1 MSIGDMGEIKEIQ
14 AKSILRKRRYLDSW
28 FVSRCGMNLYRGC
41 RHNCAYC
48 DGRAEGYYVEGQFG
62 REVSVKINAAEILRK
77 ELDPAR
83 RRKPLKPG
91 YILLGGGVGDSYQP
105 AEEKYGLSRKAL
117 EVIAEFGFPVQV
129 LTKSTLIRRDL
140 DLLKAIDSQSRA
152 VVSFSLSSVDEHIS
166 RVFEPGVPS
175 PRERLDAIKRFK
187 DHGLACGLFLL
198 PVIPFITDGQ
208 ELLERAVREARDA
221 GVDYLLFGGMT
232 LKEGR
237 QTAHFLNVVSTY
249 RPDLLSRYRKLYTG
263 DCWGRAAAGYYEE
276 LQSRF
281 GEIAAGYRVPLRM
294 PPELYADLLDE
305 NDRLVVALEHLD
317 DLLRLQGKRSGF
329 GFAARAIAALEEPVS
344 KLLYRGA
351 NIAGVNASVKQAAE
365 EILKTGT
372 SALYERLLRR
382 PGSRSSSGR

>member
-1 MSIGDMGEIKEIQ
+1 M
-14 AKSILRKRRYLDSW
+14 
-28 FVSRCGMNLYRGC
+28 VC
-41 RHNCAYC
+41 
-48 DGRAEGYYVEGQFG
+48 
-62 REVSVKINAAEILRK
+62 
-77 ELDPAR
+77 
-83 RRKPLKPG
+83 KPL
-91 YILLGGGVGDSYQP
+91 
-105 AEEKYGLSRKAL
+105 EKYGLSRKAL

-129 LTKSTLIRRDL
+129 LTKSTLVRRDL
-140 DLLKAIDSQSRA
+140 DLLRAIDSQSRA
-152 VVSFSLSSVDEHIS
+152 VVSFSLSSVDEQIS

-198 PVIPFITDGQ
+198 PVIPFITDGE
-208 ELLERAVREARDA
+208 ELLDRAVREARDA

-237 QTAHFLNVVSTY
+237 QTAHFLNVVSKY

-263 DCWGRAAAGYYEE
+263 DRWGRAAAGYYEE

-317 DLLRLQGKRSGF
+317 YLLRLQGKRSGF
-329 GFAARAIAALEEPVS
+329 GFAALEEPVS
-344 KLLYRGA
+344 KLLHRGA
-351 NIAGVNASVKQAAE
+351 NIAGVNASVKQAVE

-382 PGSRSSSGR
+382 PGSSSGR